1 MVHLPYQAAKLLFSR
16 PKLLLLSFFPGAFTF
31 LLSAGSVYLLW
42 ATLLQGSSLWI
53 SVPAMMLGFLLC
65 WLLFGNLSLLPVED
79 AIIDECQ
86 RSLWGEV
93 RVAAPPWGLRRLTR
107 ELGYSIFLAIA
118 VLFFFFLSFLP
129 LMGPVNFL
137 LAAWITAYG
146 FLSTLYARRAELV
159 GDRLRLFFRHWA
171 PNLALGIFINMFLF
185 IPVLN
190 VFLLGYA
197 QILASLVFLRN
208 SVENRPN

>member
-1 MVHLPYQAAKLLFSR
+1 MVHLPYQAAKILFSR
-16 PKLLLLSFFPGAFTF
+16 PKLLLLGFFPGAFTF

-42 ATLLQGSSLWI
+42 ATLLQESSLWI
-53 SVPAMMLGFLLC
+53 SVPAMMLGFLLS

-86 RSLWGEV
+86 RAIWGEV
-93 RVAAPPWGLRRLTR
+93 RVPSPPWGLRRVGR
-107 ELGYSIFLAIA
+107 ELGYSVFLALA

-129 LMGPVNFL
+129 FMGPLNFL
-137 LAAWITAYG
+137 LASWITAYG
-146 FLSTLYARRAELV
+146 FLSTLYARQADRV
-159 GDRLRLFFRHWA
+159 GGRLQLFFRQWA

-197 QILASLVFLRN
+197 QILASLVFLRRARELN
-208 SVENRPN
+208 Y